1 MPRGKKGLVYDCL
14 LLTSYRCDALTK
26 ASNSVGYVMM
36 GSFGGTFNIGEN
48 LPVSND

>member
-1 MPRGKKGLVYDCL
+1 MSRGKKGPIYDCL
-14 LLTSYRCDALTK
+14 LLTSYRCDVLTK